1 MAQRSVAAS
10 GDRRQFVAELL
21 DEHLDLRGRIDAH
34 HVVGTD
40 VDPLGIGRHRTGENH
55 RMEREF
61 ELGHRLRQIGL
72 VRLAEREQ
80 ELLLLVLDEQ
90 FDQIGER
97 TVGKR
102 NFTLA
107 VDDVFL
113 QVERHGL
120 RLADVLHRFGNGDTR
135 LLANTEKA
143 VDGRARRENYGR
155 MIQYLDPLLPELLE
169 RNARYPNERMII
181 DGYALSARQFEERR
195 LFGDSRLRLRDKN
208 STDFRYTH
216 S

>member
-1 MAQRSVAAS
+1 MQAHGLES
-10 GDRRQFVAELL
+10 L
-21 DEHLDLRGRIDAH
+21 IDYVH
-34 HVVGTD
+34 
-40 VDPLGIGRHRTGENH
+40 LGILNYTT
-55 RMEREF
+55 RMVSYV
-61 ELGHRLRQIGL
+61 QY
-72 VRLAEREQ
+72 
-80 ELLLLVLDEQ
+80 
-90 FDQIGER
+90 
-97 TVGKR
+97 
-102 NFTLA
+102 
-107 VDDVFL
+107 
-113 QVERHGL
+113 
-120 RLADVLHRFGNGDTR
+120 VLHRFGNGDTR

-169 RNARYPNERMII
+169 RNARNPNERMII